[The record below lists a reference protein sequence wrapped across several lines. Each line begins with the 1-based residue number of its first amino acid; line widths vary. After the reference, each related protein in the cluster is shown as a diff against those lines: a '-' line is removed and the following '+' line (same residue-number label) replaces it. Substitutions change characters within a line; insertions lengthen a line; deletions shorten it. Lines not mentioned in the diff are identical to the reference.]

1 MSALSSQEIEYELAH
16 ASDNRGPTLIAAYA
30 VCLSLAYVAV
40 TLRFISRR
48 KSRNALMADDWMS
61 VVGLLFTSGQ
71 VAVGVYG
78 TASLRALL
86 FLAAKDKRTKHL
98 SPSKRGTSWSRETYH
113 LLKGPGDGFILIEVF
128 YTAAAAAIK
137 FSTLLLYR
145 RIFDSNKRL
154 MIACWVVAAVVA
166 SYSIA
171 QIVMSIFQCAPV
183 HKAWNPATPGTCL
196 NTFVAATSPAAVNVV
211 ADFATV
217 FLPMPLI
224 WGMHM
229 QWKRKVQLLGIFM
242 LGGFVIF
249 ASIWRAATMKDLSH
263 LDASWTNVDPCIW
276 SIVENGIGIV
286 STCLPTLRPLYS
298 LAVRGHYC
306 RSNEYCTRC
315 QETSRGSKT
324 RLNAWK
330 FWKSSSFGSRQ
341 GSDRSSLPGSM
352 PGSMSSTGEKAD
364 VESQW
369 PVTGKERQQTQLF
382 SIMDG
387 P

>member
-1 MSALSSQEIEYELAH
+1 MSALSNQEIEYELAH

-71 VAVGVYG
+71 VA
-78 TASLRALL
+78 
-86 FLAAKDKRTKHL
+86 
-98 SPSKRGTSWSRETYH
+98 
-113 LLKGPGDGFILIEVF
+113 GFILIEVF

-137 FSTLLLYR
+137 FSTLLLYQ

-154 MIACWVVAAVVA
+154 MIACWIVAAVVS

-196 NTFVAATSPAAVNVV
+196 DTFVAATTPAAVNVV

-249 ASIWRAATMKDLSH
+249 ASIWRAATVKDLSH
-263 LDASWTNVDPCIW
+263 LDASWTNVNPCIW

-315 QETSRGSKT
+315 QEASRGSKST
-324 RLNAWK
+324 LNVWK
-330 FWKSSSFGSRQ
+330 FWKGSSFGSRR

-352 PGSMSSTGEKAD
+352 PGSMSSTGEKAE

-369 PVTGKERQQTQLF
+369 PVTGKERQQTRLF